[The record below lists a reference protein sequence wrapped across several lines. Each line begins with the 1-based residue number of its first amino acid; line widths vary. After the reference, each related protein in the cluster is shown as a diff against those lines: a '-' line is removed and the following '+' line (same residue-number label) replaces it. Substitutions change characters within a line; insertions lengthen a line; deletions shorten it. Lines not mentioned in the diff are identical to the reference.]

1 MNESIVSITAAI
13 LSAGATLLAV
23 WLKHRW
29 GAQRCDPLTKEMQQN
44 ANVYMALEHT
54 LEKTGAD
61 RAYVLEF
68 HNGENYFSG
77 RGQQKFS
84 CTHEVVRQ
92 GISAESANSQNYR
105 VSNFHHYINTL
116 VQDGEFNYANL
127 DSLEDYAF
135 IKLLEHKGVQ
145 SIYNVTLTTLS
156 GKIIGIVGVDYVRD
170 KGPQGKIGFNQTP
183 NGSLTDFLKVQSKII
198 AGYLV

>member
-1 MNESIVSITAAI
+1 MTESLLSIAAAI
-13 LSAGATLLAV
+13 LSAAATLLAV

-29 GAQRCDPLTKEMQQN
+29 GNKLCDPLTKETQQN
-44 ANVYMALEHT
+44 ANVYTALQHT
-54 LEKTGAD
+54 LDETGAD

-68 HNGENYFSG
+68 HNGEDYFSG

-84 CTHEVVRQ
+84 CTHEVVRE
-92 GISAESANSQNYR
+92 GISSESALSQNYR

-116 VQDGEFNYANL
+116 VQEGEFAYSDL
-127 DSLEDYAF
+127 DSLDDYAF

-145 SIYNVTLTTLS
+145 SIYNVTLSTLN
-156 GKIIGIVGVDYVRD
+156 GKIIGIIGIDYVRN
-170 KGPQGKIGFNQTP
+170 KCPQGKVGFNQAP
-183 NGSLTDFLKVQSKII
+183 NGSLIGFLKTQSRIV